1 MRNPFGR
8 DLAIDIGTANT
19 VIYQSNNGIVLNE
32 PSVVCINTDTGEILS
47 VGQEARKMVGRTP
60 GHIVSI
66 KPLKDGVVADFET
79 AQKMLRM
86 FLSQVGVRKF
96 ISKPIVV
103 VAVPP
108 VVTSVEHR
116 AIKDAAYA
124 AGAKKVYIMEEPMAA
139 AIGAG
144 LPIQEPMGS
153 MIVDIGGGTTDVAVI
168 SLGGIVTSRS
178 IRVGGDAIDSAIVN
192 YIKNHYNLMI
202 GERTAEEV
210 KMAIGSAIRLSG
222 ESDARIRGRDL
233 VSGLP
238 KDLMVSPKEIREAI
252 EDQISK
258 IIGAIKATLDETPPD
273 LVADL
278 SRTGIVLA
286 GGGALLKGLPERLI
300 KETGMPVRVAEDPLY
315 SVVNGAGRCCNR
327 FWLRKAAKTNYFQA
341 IGVWYFA
348 DLPSPEDLPRM
359 RRQIHGSTKMIIQ
372 MIFSRFFRNL
382 DFAVAGSSGIFHFGS
397 NSFPR
402 FSKTA

>member
-8 DLAIDIGTANT
+8 NLAIDIGTANT
-19 VIYQSNNGIVLNE
+19 VIYQSNCGIVLNE
-32 PSVVCINTDTGEILS
+32 PSIVCINTDTGEILS
-47 VGQEARKMVGRTP
+47 VGHEARKMVGRTP
-60 GHIVSI
+60 AHIVSI

-86 FLSQVGVRKF
+86 FMAKVGVKRLF
-96 ISKPIVV
+96 TKPIVV

-144 LPIQEPMGS
+144 LPIQEPIGS

-178 IRVGGDAIDSAIVN
+178 VRVGGDAFDAAIVN
-192 YIKNHYNLMI
+192 YIKSAYNLMI

-210 KMAIGSAIRLSG
+210 KMAIGSASKLSG
-222 ESDARIRGRDL
+222 ESAARIRGRDL

-238 KDLMVSPKEIREAI
+238 KDLMVSPEEIRGAI
-252 EDQISK
+252 EDQLLKVIS
-258 IIGAIKATLDETPPD
+258 AIKATLDETPPD

-286 GGGALLKGLPERLI
+286 GGGALLKGLCERLT

-315 SVVNGAGRCCNR
+315 SVVNGAGKCVEN
-327 FWLRKAAKTNYFQA
+327 
-341 IGVWYFA
+341 IGLLQQILA
-348 DLPSPEDLPRM
+348 PEKR
-359 RRQIHGSTKMIIQ
+359 
-372 MIFSRFFRNL
+372 
-382 DFAVAGSSGIFHFGS
+382 
-397 NSFPR
+397 
-402 FSKTA
+402 

>member
-1 MRNPFGR
+1 MQNPFGR
-8 DLAIDIGTANT
+8 NLAIDIGTANT

-32 PSVVCINTDTGEILS
+32 PSIVCINTDSGEILS
-47 VGQEARKMVGRTP
+47 VGHEARSMVGRTP
-60 GHIVSI
+60 AHIVSI

-86 FLSQVGVRKF
+86 FLTKVGVRKLF
-96 ISKPIVV
+96 TKPIIV

-144 LPIQEPMGS
+144 LPIQEPIGS

-178 IRVGGDAIDSAIVN
+178 VRVGGDAFDAAIVN
-192 YIKNHYNLMI
+192 YIKSAYNLMI

-210 KMAIGSAIRLSG
+210 KMAIGSASKLSG

-238 KDLMVSPKEIREAI
+238 KDLMVSPAEIRSAI
-252 EDQISK
+252 EDQLQKVIA
-258 IIGAIKATLDETPPD
+258 AIKATLDETPPD

-286 GGGALLKGLPERLI
+286 GGGALLKGLCERLN
-300 KETGMPVRVAEDPLY
+300 KETGMPVRVADDPLY
-315 SVVNGAGRCCNR
+315 SVVNGAGKCVEN
-327 FWLRKAAKTNYFQA
+327 
-341 IGVWYFA
+341 IGLLQQILA
-348 DLPSPEDLPRM
+348 PEKR
-359 RRQIHGSTKMIIQ
+359 
-372 MIFSRFFRNL
+372 
-382 DFAVAGSSGIFHFGS
+382 
-397 NSFPR
+397 
-402 FSKTA
+402 

>member
-1 MRNPFGR
+1 MQNPFGR
-8 DLAIDIGTANT
+8 NLAIDIGTANT

-32 PSVVCINTDTGEILS
+32 PSIVCINTDSGEILS
-47 VGQEARKMVGRTP
+47 VGHEARSMVGRTP
-60 GHIVSI
+60 AHIVSI

-86 FLSQVGVRKF
+86 FLTKVGVRKLF
-96 ISKPIVV
+96 TKPIIV

-144 LPIQEPMGS
+144 LPIQEPIGS

-178 IRVGGDAIDSAIVN
+178 VRVGGDAFDAAIVN
-192 YIKNHYNLMI
+192 YIKSAYNLMI

-210 KMAIGSAIRLSG
+210 KMAIGSAAKLSG

-238 KDLMVSPKEIREAI
+238 KDLMVSPEEIRGAI
-252 EDQISK
+252 EDQLLK
-258 IIGAIKATLDETPPD
+258 IIAAIKATLDETPPD

-286 GGGALLKGLPERLI
+286 GGGALLKGLCERLK
-300 KETGMPVRVAEDPLY
+300 KETGMPVRVADDPLY
-315 SVVNGAGRCCNR
+315 SVVNGAGKCVEN
-327 FWLRKAAKTNYFQA
+327 
-341 IGVWYFA
+341 IGLLQQILA
-348 DLPSPEDLPRM
+348 PEKR
-359 RRQIHGSTKMIIQ
+359 
-372 MIFSRFFRNL
+372 
-382 DFAVAGSSGIFHFGS
+382 
-397 NSFPR
+397 
-402 FSKTA
+402 

>member
-1 MRNPFGR
+1 MQNPFGR
-8 DLAIDIGTANT
+8 NLAIDIGTANT
-19 VIYQSNNGIVLNE
+19 VIYQSNGGIVLNE
-32 PSVVCINTDTGEILS
+32 PSIVCINTDTGEILS
-47 VGQEARKMVGRTP
+47 VGHEARKMVGRTP
-60 GHIVSI
+60 AHIVSI

-86 FLSQVGVRKF
+86 FMAQVGIKKF
-96 ISKPIVV
+96 FTKPIIV

-144 LPIQEPMGS
+144 LPIQEPIGS

-178 IRVGGDAIDSAIVN
+178 VRVGGDAFDAAIVN
-192 YIKNHYNLMI
+192 YIKSAYNLMI

-210 KMAIGSAIRLSG
+210 KMAIGSAAKLSG
-222 ESDARIRGRDL
+222 ESAARIRGRDL

-238 KDLMVSPKEIREAI
+238 KDLMVSPEEIRGAI
-252 EDQISK
+252 EDQLLKVIS
-258 IIGAIKATLDETPPD
+258 AIKATLDETPPD

-286 GGGALLKGLPERLI
+286 GGGALLKGLCERLT

-315 SVVNGAGRCCNR
+315 SVVNGAGKCVEN
-327 FWLRKAAKTNYFQA
+327 
-341 IGVWYFA
+341 IGLLQQILA
-348 DLPSPEDLPRM
+348 PEKR
-359 RRQIHGSTKMIIQ
+359 
-372 MIFSRFFRNL
+372 
-382 DFAVAGSSGIFHFGS
+382 
-397 NSFPR
+397 
-402 FSKTA
+402 

>member
-8 DLAIDIGTANT
+8 NLAIDIGTANT

-32 PSVVCINTDTGEILS
+32 PSIVCVNTDTGEILS
-47 VGQEARKMVGRTP
+47 VGHEARKMVGRTP
-60 GHIVSI
+60 AHIVSI

-86 FLSQVGVRKF
+86 FMGMVGVKRLF
-96 ISKPIVV
+96 TKPIIV

-144 LPIQEPMGS
+144 LPIQEPVGS

-178 IRVGGDAIDSAIVN
+178 VRVGGDAFDAAIVN
-192 YIKNHYNLMI
+192 YIKSAYNLLI

-210 KMAIGSAIRLSG
+210 KMAIGSAAKLSG

-238 KDLMVSPKEIREAI
+238 KDLMVTPKEIRDAI
-252 EDQISK
+252 EDQLSK
-258 IIGAIKATLDETPPD
+258 IIGAVKATLDETPPD

-286 GGGALLKGLPERLI
+286 GGGALLKGLPERLT

-315 SVVNGAGRCCNR
+315 SVVTGAGKCVENIAM
-327 FWLRKAAKTNYFQA
+327 LQQILA
-341 IGVWYFA
+341 
-348 DLPSPEDLPRM
+348 PEKR
-359 RRQIHGSTKMIIQ
+359 
-372 MIFSRFFRNL
+372 
-382 DFAVAGSSGIFHFGS
+382 
-397 NSFPR
+397 
-402 FSKTA
+402 

>member
-1 MRNPFGR
+1 MQNPFGR
-8 DLAIDIGTANT
+8 NLAIDIGTANT

-32 PSVVCINTDTGEILS
+32 PSIVCINTDSGEILS
-47 VGQEARKMVGRTP
+47 VGHEARSMVGRTP
-60 GHIVSI
+60 AHIVSI

-86 FLSQVGVRKF
+86 FLTKVGVKKLF
-96 ISKPIVV
+96 TKPIIV

-144 LPIQEPMGS
+144 LPIQEPIGS

-178 IRVGGDAIDSAIVN
+178 VRVGGDAFDTAIVN
-192 YIKNHYNLMI
+192 YIKSAYNLMI

-210 KMAIGSAIRLSG
+210 KMAIGSAAKLSG
-222 ESDARIRGRDL
+222 ESEARIRGRDL

-238 KDLMVSPKEIREAI
+238 KDLMVSPAEIRGAI
-252 EDQISK
+252 EDQLLKVIA
-258 IIGAIKATLDETPPD
+258 AIKATLDETPPD

-286 GGGALLKGLPERLI
+286 GGGALVKGLCERLN

-315 SVVNGAGRCCNR
+315 SVVHGAGKCVEN
-327 FWLRKAAKTNYFQA
+327 
-341 IGVWYFA
+341 IGLLQHILA
-348 DLPSPEDLPRM
+348 PEKR
-359 RRQIHGSTKMIIQ
+359 
-372 MIFSRFFRNL
+372 
-382 DFAVAGSSGIFHFGS
+382 
-397 NSFPR
+397 
-402 FSKTA
+402 

>member
-1 MRNPFGR
+1 MQNPFGR
-8 DLAIDIGTANT
+8 NLAIDIGTANT

-32 PSVVCINTDTGEILS
+32 PSIVCINTDTGEILS
-47 VGQEARKMVGRTP
+47 VGHEARSMVGRTP
-60 GHIVSI
+60 AHIVSI

-86 FLSQVGVRKF
+86 FMAKVGVKKLF
-96 ISKPIVV
+96 TKPIVV

-144 LPIQEPMGS
+144 LPIQEPIGS

-178 IRVGGDAIDSAIVN
+178 VRVGGDAFDAAIVN
-192 YIKNHYNLMI
+192 YVKSAYNLMI

-210 KMAIGSAIRLSG
+210 KMAIGSAAKLSG
-222 ESDARIRGRDL
+222 ESNARIRGRDL

-238 KDLMVSPKEIREAI
+238 KDLMVSPEEIRGAI
-252 EDQISK
+252 EDQLQKVIA
-258 IIGAIKATLDETPPD
+258 AIKATLDETPPD

-286 GGGALLKGLPERLI
+286 GGGALLKGLCERLT

-315 SVVNGAGRCCNR
+315 SVVNGAGKCVEN
-327 FWLRKAAKTNYFQA
+327 
-341 IGVWYFA
+341 IGLLQQILA
-348 DLPSPEDLPRM
+348 PEKR
-359 RRQIHGSTKMIIQ
+359 
-372 MIFSRFFRNL
+372 
-382 DFAVAGSSGIFHFGS
+382 
-397 NSFPR
+397 
-402 FSKTA
+402 

>member
-1 MRNPFGR
+1 MRNPFTQ

-19 VIYQSNNGIVLNE
+19 VIYQSNSGVVLNE
-32 PSVVCINTDTGEILS
+32 PSIVCINTDTGEILS
-47 VGQEARKMVGRTP
+47 VGHEARKMVGRTP
-60 GHIVSI
+60 SHIVSI

-86 FLSQVGVRKF
+86 FMTMVGVKRF
-96 ISKPIVV
+96 FLKPIIV

-108 VVTSVEHR
+108 LVTSVEHR
-116 AIKDAAYA
+116 AIKDAAFA
-124 AGAKKVYIMEEPMAA
+124 AGAKKVFIMEEPMAA

-144 LPIQEPMGS
+144 LPIQEPIGS

-178 IRVGGDAIDSAIVN
+178 IRVGGDAFDAAIVN
-192 YIKNHYNLMI
+192 YIKNAYNLLI

-210 KMAIGSAIRLSG
+210 KMAIGSAMRLTG

-238 KDLMVSPKEIREAI
+238 KDLMVSPKEIRDAI
-252 EDQISK
+252 EDQVKK
-258 IIGAIKATLDETPPD
+258 IISAIKATLDETPPD

-278 SRTGIVLA
+278 SHTGIVLA
-286 GGGALLKGLPERLI
+286 GGGALLKGLSERLT

-315 SVVNGAGRCCNR
+315 SVVNGAGKCVEN
-327 FWLRKAAKTNYFQA
+327 
-341 IGVWYFA
+341 IGMLQQILA
-348 DLPSPEDLPRM
+348 PEKR
-359 RRQIHGSTKMIIQ
+359 
-372 MIFSRFFRNL
+372 
-382 DFAVAGSSGIFHFGS
+382 
-397 NSFPR
+397 
-402 FSKTA
+402 

>member
-19 VIYQSNNGIVLNE
+19 VIYQSNSGIVLNE
-32 PSVVCINTDTGEILS
+32 PSIVCINTDSGEILS
-47 VGQEARKMVGRTP
+47 VGHEARNMVGRTP
-60 GHIVSI
+60 AHIVSV

-86 FLSQVGVRKF
+86 FMAKVGVKKLF
-96 ISKPIVV
+96 TKPIIV

-144 LPIQEPMGS
+144 LPIQEPVGS

-178 IRVGGDAIDSAIVN
+178 VRVGGDAFDAAIIN
-192 YIKNHYNLMI
+192 YIKSAYNLMI

-210 KMAIGSAIRLSG
+210 KMAIGSAARLNG

-238 KDLMVSPKEIREAI
+238 KDLMVSPKEIRDAI
-252 EDQISK
+252 EDQLSR
-258 IIGAIKATLDETPPD
+258 IITAIKATLDETPPD

-286 GGGALLKGLPERLI
+286 GGGALLKGLPERLT
-300 KETGMPVRVAEDPLY
+300 KETGMPVRVADDPLY
-315 SVVNGAGRCCNR
+315 AVVTGAGKCVENIA
-327 FWLRKAAKTNYFQA
+327 LLQQILA
-341 IGVWYFA
+341 
-348 DLPSPEDLPRM
+348 PEKR
-359 RRQIHGSTKMIIQ
+359 
-372 MIFSRFFRNL
+372 
-382 DFAVAGSSGIFHFGS
+382 
-397 NSFPR
+397 
-402 FSKTA
+402 

>member
-1 MRNPFGR
+1 MRNPFAQN
-8 DLAIDIGTANT
+8 LAIDIGTANT
-19 VIYQSNNGIVLNE
+19 VIYQSNSGIVLNE
-32 PSVVCINTDTGEILS
+32 PSVVCVNTDTSEILS
-47 VGQEARKMVGRTP
+47 VGHEARKMVGRTP

-86 FLSQVGVRKF
+86 FLSQVGVRKL

-139 AIGAG
+139 AIGAN

-178 IRVGGDAIDSAIVN
+178 IRVGGDALDSAIIN
-192 YIKNHYNLMI
+192 YIKNQYNLMI

-210 KMAIGSAIRLSG
+210 KMAIGSAIRLNG

-252 EDQISK
+252 EDQIAK

-315 SVVNGAGRCCNR
+315 SVVNGAGRCVENIAM
-327 FWLRKAAKTNYFQA
+327 LQQILA
-341 IGVWYFA
+341 
-348 DLPSPEDLPRM
+348 PEKR
-359 RRQIHGSTKMIIQ
+359 
-372 MIFSRFFRNL
+372 
-382 DFAVAGSSGIFHFGS
+382 
-397 NSFPR
+397 
-402 FSKTA
+402 

>member
-1 MRNPFGR
+1 
-8 DLAIDIGTANT
+8 
-19 VIYQSNNGIVLNE
+19 
-32 PSVVCINTDTGEILS
+32 
-47 VGQEARKMVGRTP
+47 MVGRTP
-60 GHIVSI
+60 AHIVSI

-86 FLSQVGVRKF
+86 FMAKVGVKKLFR
-96 ISKPIVV
+96 KPIVV

-144 LPIQEPMGS
+144 LPIQEPIGS

-178 IRVGGDAIDSAIVN
+178 VRVGGDAFDAAIVN
-192 YIKNHYNLMI
+192 YVKSAYNLMI
-202 GERTAEEV
+202 GDRTAEEV
-210 KMAIGSAIRLSG
+210 KMAIGSAAKLSG
-222 ESDARIRGRDL
+222 ESNARIRGRDL

-238 KDLMVSPKEIREAI
+238 KDLMVSPEEIRGAI
-252 EDQISK
+252 EDQLLK
-258 IIGAIKATLDETPPD
+258 IIAAIKATLDETPPD

-286 GGGALLKGLPERLI
+286 GGGALLKGLCERLT
-300 KETGMPVRVAEDPLY
+300 KETGMPVKVAEDPLY
-315 SVVNGAGRCCNR
+315 SVVNGAGKCVENIA
-327 FWLRKAAKTNYFQA
+327 LLQQILA
-341 IGVWYFA
+341 
-348 DLPSPEDLPRM
+348 PEKR
-359 RRQIHGSTKMIIQ
+359 
-372 MIFSRFFRNL
+372 
-382 DFAVAGSSGIFHFGS
+382 
-397 NSFPR
+397 
-402 FSKTA
+402 

>member
-1 MRNPFGR
+1 MQNPFGR
-8 DLAIDIGTANT
+8 NLAIDIGTANT
-19 VIYQSNNGIVLNE
+19 VIYQSNGGIVLNE
-32 PSVVCINTDTGEILS
+32 PSIVCINTDTGEILS
-47 VGQEARKMVGRTP
+47 VGHEARKMVGRTP
-60 GHIVSI
+60 AHIVSI

-86 FLSQVGVRKF
+86 FMAKVGVKRLF
-96 ISKPIVV
+96 TKPIVV

-144 LPIQEPMGS
+144 LPIQEPIGS

-178 IRVGGDAIDSAIVN
+178 VRVGGDAFDAAIVN
-192 YIKNHYNLMI
+192 YIKSAYNLMI
-202 GERTAEEV
+202 GERTAEEL
-210 KMAIGSAIRLSG
+210 KMAIGSAAKLSG
-222 ESDARIRGRDL
+222 ESAARIRGRDL

-238 KDLMVSPKEIREAI
+238 KDLMVSPEEIRSAI
-252 EDQISK
+252 EDQLLK
-258 IIGAIKATLDETPPD
+258 IIAAIKATLDETPPD

-286 GGGALLKGLPERLI
+286 GGGALLKGLCERLT
-300 KETGMPVRVAEDPLY
+300 KETGMPVRVADDPLY
-315 SVVNGAGRCCNR
+315 SVVNGAGKCVEN
-327 FWLRKAAKTNYFQA
+327 
-341 IGVWYFA
+341 IGLLQQILA
-348 DLPSPEDLPRM
+348 PEKR
-359 RRQIHGSTKMIIQ
+359 
-372 MIFSRFFRNL
+372 
-382 DFAVAGSSGIFHFGS
+382 
-397 NSFPR
+397 
-402 FSKTA
+402 

>member
-8 DLAIDIGTANT
+8 NLAIDIGTANT

-32 PSVVCINTDTGEILS
+32 PSIVCINTDSGEILS
-47 VGQEARKMVGRTP
+47 VGHEARNMVGRTP
-60 GHIVSI
+60 AHIVSI

-86 FLSQVGVRKF
+86 FMGKVGVKKLF
-96 ISKPIVV
+96 TKPIVV

-144 LPIQEPMGS
+144 LPIQEPIGS

-178 IRVGGDAIDSAIVN
+178 VRVGGDAFDAAIVN
-192 YIKNHYNLMI
+192 YIKSAYNLMI

-210 KMAIGSAIRLSG
+210 KMAIGSAAKLSG
-222 ESDARIRGRDL
+222 ESAARIRGRDL

-238 KDLMVSPKEIREAI
+238 KDLMVSPEEIRNAI
-252 EDQISK
+252 EDQLLK
-258 IIGAIKATLDETPPD
+258 IIAAIKATLDETPPD

-286 GGGALLKGLPERLI
+286 GGGALLKGLCERLT

-315 SVVNGAGRCCNR
+315 SVVNGAGKCVENIA
-327 FWLRKAAKTNYFQA
+327 LLQQILA
-341 IGVWYFA
+341 
-348 DLPSPEDLPRM
+348 PEKR
-359 RRQIHGSTKMIIQ
+359 
-372 MIFSRFFRNL
+372 
-382 DFAVAGSSGIFHFGS
+382 
-397 NSFPR
+397 
-402 FSKTA
+402 

>member
-1 MRNPFGR
+1 MRNPFAQN
-8 DLAIDIGTANT
+8 LAIDIGTANT
-19 VIYQSNNGIVLNE
+19 VIYQSNDGIVLNE
-32 PSVVCINTDTGEILS
+32 PSIVCINTDTGEILS
-47 VGQEARKMVGRTP
+47 VGHEARKMVGRTP

-116 AIKDAAYA
+116 AIKDAAYT

-139 AIGAG
+139 AIGAN

-178 IRVGGDAIDSAIVN
+178 IRVGGDALDGAIIN
-192 YIKNHYNLMI
+192 YIKNQYNLMI

-210 KMAIGSAIRLSG
+210 KMVIGSAIRLNG

-252 EDQISK
+252 EDQIAK

-315 SVVNGAGRCCNR
+315 SVVNGAGRCVENIAM
-327 FWLRKAAKTNYFQA
+327 LQQILA
-341 IGVWYFA
+341 
-348 DLPSPEDLPRM
+348 PEKR
-359 RRQIHGSTKMIIQ
+359 
-372 MIFSRFFRNL
+372 
-382 DFAVAGSSGIFHFGS
+382 
-397 NSFPR
+397 
-402 FSKTA
+402 

>member
-8 DLAIDIGTANT
+8 NLAIDIGTANT

-32 PSVVCINTDTGEILS
+32 PSVVCINTDSGEILS
-47 VGQEARKMVGRTP
+47 VGHEARNMVGRTP
-60 GHIVSI
+60 AHIVSV

-86 FLSQVGVRKF
+86 FMAKVGVKKLF
-96 ISKPIVV
+96 TKPIIV

-144 LPIQEPMGS
+144 LPIQEPIGS

-178 IRVGGDAIDSAIVN
+178 VRVGGDAFDAAIVN
-192 YIKNHYNLMI
+192 YIKNTYNLMI

-210 KMAIGSAIRLSG
+210 KMAIGSASRLNG
-222 ESDARIRGRDL
+222 ESNARIRGRDL

-238 KDLMVSPKEIREAI
+238 KDLMVSPKEIRDAI
-252 EDQISK
+252 EDQLLK
-258 IIGAIKATLDETPPD
+258 IIGAVKATLDETPPD

-286 GGGALLKGLPERLI
+286 GGGALLKGLSERLTQ
-300 KETGMPVRVAEDPLY
+300 ETGMPVRVAEDPLY
-315 SVVNGAGRCCNR
+315 SVVNGAGKCVEN
-327 FWLRKAAKTNYFQA
+327 
-341 IGVWYFA
+341 IGMLQQILA
-348 DLPSPEDLPRM
+348 PEKR
-359 RRQIHGSTKMIIQ
+359 
-372 MIFSRFFRNL
+372 
-382 DFAVAGSSGIFHFGS
+382 
-397 NSFPR
+397 
-402 FSKTA
+402 

>member
-1 MRNPFGR
+1 MRSPFGR
-8 DLAIDIGTANT
+8 NLAIDIGTANT
-19 VIYQSNNGIVLNE
+19 VIYQSNSGIVLNE

-79 AQKMLRM
+79 AQKMLRAFM
-86 FLSQVGVRKF
+86 AMVGVRKF
-96 ISKPIVV
+96 LAKPIVV

-144 LPIQEPMGS
+144 LPIQEPIGS

-168 SLGGIVTSRS
+168 SLGGIVISQS
-178 IRVGGDAIDSAIVN
+178 IRIGGDAMDTAIIN
-192 YIKNHYNLMI
+192 YIKNTYSLMI

-210 KMAIGSAIRLSG
+210 KMAIGSAWRLNG
-222 ESDARIRGRDL
+222 ESSARIRGRDL

-238 KDLMVSPKEIREAI
+238 KDLMVTPKEIREAI
-252 EDQISK
+252 EDQVAK
-258 IIGAIKATLDETPPD
+258 IVSAIKATLDETPPD

-286 GGGALLKGLPERLI
+286 GGGALLKGFSERLM
-300 KETGMPVRVAEDPLY
+300 KETGMPVRVADNPLY
-315 SVVNGAGRCCNR
+315 SVVHGAGRCVENIEM
-327 FWLRKAAKTNYFQA
+327 LK
-341 IGVWYFA
+341 
-348 DLPSPEDLPRM
+348 
-359 RRQIHGSTKMIIQ
+359 QILVAE
-372 MIFSRFFRNL
+372 SR
-382 DFAVAGSSGIFHFGS
+382 
-397 NSFPR
+397 
-402 FSKTA
+402 

>member
-1 MRNPFGR
+1 MQNPFGR
-8 DLAIDIGTANT
+8 NLAIDIGTANT

-32 PSVVCINTDTGEILS
+32 PSIVCINTDSGEILS
-47 VGQEARKMVGRTP
+47 VGHEARSMVGRTP
-60 GHIVSI
+60 VHIVSI

-86 FLSQVGVRKF
+86 FLTKVGVKRLF
-96 ISKPIVV
+96 TKPIIV

-144 LPIQEPMGS
+144 LPIQEPIGS

-178 IRVGGDAIDSAIVN
+178 VRVGGDAFDAAIVN
-192 YIKNHYNLMI
+192 YVKSAYNLMI

-210 KMAIGSAIRLSG
+210 KMAIGSAAKLSG
-222 ESDARIRGRDL
+222 ESNARIRGRDL

-238 KDLMVSPKEIREAI
+238 KDLMVSPEEIRGAI
-252 EDQISK
+252 EDQLQKVIA
-258 IIGAIKATLDETPPD
+258 AIKATLDETPPD

-286 GGGALLKGLPERLI
+286 GGGALLKGLCERLT

-315 SVVNGAGRCCNR
+315 SVVNGAGKCVEN
-327 FWLRKAAKTNYFQA
+327 
-341 IGVWYFA
+341 IGLLQQILA
-348 DLPSPEDLPRM
+348 PEKR
-359 RRQIHGSTKMIIQ
+359 
-372 MIFSRFFRNL
+372 
-382 DFAVAGSSGIFHFGS
+382 
-397 NSFPR
+397 
-402 FSKTA
+402 

>member
-1 MRNPFGR
+1 MQNPFGR
-8 DLAIDIGTANT
+8 NLAIDIGTANT
-19 VIYQSNNGIVLNE
+19 VIYQSNGGIVLNE
-32 PSVVCINTDTGEILS
+32 PSIVCINTDSGEILS
-47 VGQEARKMVGRTP
+47 VGHEARKMVGRTP
-60 GHIVSI
+60 AHIVSI

-86 FLSQVGVRKF
+86 FMAKVGVKRLF
-96 ISKPIVV
+96 TKPIVV

-144 LPIQEPMGS
+144 LPIQEPIGS

-178 IRVGGDAIDSAIVN
+178 VRVGGDAFDAAIVN
-192 YIKNHYNLMI
+192 YIKSAYNLMI
-202 GERTAEEV
+202 GERTAEEL
-210 KMAIGSAIRLSG
+210 KMAIGSAAKLSG
-222 ESDARIRGRDL
+222 ESAARIRGRDL

-238 KDLMVSPKEIREAI
+238 KDLMVSPEEIRSAI
-252 EDQISK
+252 EDQLLK
-258 IIGAIKATLDETPPD
+258 IIAAIKATLDETPPD

-286 GGGALLKGLPERLI
+286 GGGALLKGLCERLT

-315 SVVNGAGRCCNR
+315 SVVNGAGKCVEN
-327 FWLRKAAKTNYFQA
+327 
-341 IGVWYFA
+341 IGLLQQILA
-348 DLPSPEDLPRM
+348 PEKR
-359 RRQIHGSTKMIIQ
+359 
-372 MIFSRFFRNL
+372 
-382 DFAVAGSSGIFHFGS
+382 
-397 NSFPR
+397 
-402 FSKTA
+402 

>member
-1 MRNPFGR
+1 MQNPFGR
-8 DLAIDIGTANT
+8 NLAIDIGTANT

-32 PSVVCINTDTGEILS
+32 PSIVCINTDSGEILS
-47 VGQEARKMVGRTP
+47 VGHEARSMVGRTP
-60 GHIVSI
+60 AHIVSI

-86 FLSQVGVRKF
+86 FMAKVGVKKLF
-96 ISKPIVV
+96 TKPIVV

-116 AIKDAAYA
+116 ALKDAAYA

-144 LPIQEPMGS
+144 LPIQEPIGS

-178 IRVGGDAIDSAIVN
+178 VRVGGDAFDAAIVN
-192 YIKNHYNLMI
+192 YVKSAYNLMI

-210 KMAIGSAIRLSG
+210 KMAIGSAAKLSG
-222 ESDARIRGRDL
+222 ESNARIRGRDL

-238 KDLMVSPKEIREAI
+238 KDLMVSPEEIRGAI
-252 EDQISK
+252 EDQLQKVIA
-258 IIGAIKATLDETPPD
+258 AIKATLDETQPD

-286 GGGALLKGLPERLI
+286 GGGALLKGLCERLT

-315 SVVNGAGRCCNR
+315 SVVNGAGKCVEN
-327 FWLRKAAKTNYFQA
+327 
-341 IGVWYFA
+341 IGLLQQILA
-348 DLPSPEDLPRM
+348 PEKR
-359 RRQIHGSTKMIIQ
+359 
-372 MIFSRFFRNL
+372 
-382 DFAVAGSSGIFHFGS
+382 
-397 NSFPR
+397 
-402 FSKTA
+402 

>member
-1 MRNPFGR
+1 MQNPFGR
-8 DLAIDIGTANT
+8 NLAIDIGTANT
-19 VIYQSNNGIVLNE
+19 VIYQSNGGIVLNE
-32 PSVVCINTDTGEILS
+32 PSIVCINTDTGEILS
-47 VGQEARKMVGRTP
+47 VGHEARKMVGRTP
-60 GHIVSI
+60 AHIVSI

-86 FLSQVGVRKF
+86 FMAKVGVKRLF
-96 ISKPIVV
+96 TKPIVV

-144 LPIQEPMGS
+144 LPIQEPIGS

-178 IRVGGDAIDSAIVN
+178 VRVGGDAFDAAIVN
-192 YIKNHYNLMI
+192 YIKSAYNLMI

-210 KMAIGSAIRLSG
+210 KMGIGSAAKLSG
-222 ESDARIRGRDL
+222 ESAARIRGRDL

-238 KDLMVSPKEIREAI
+238 KDLMVSPAEIRGAI
-252 EDQISK
+252 EDQLLKVIA
-258 IIGAIKATLDETPPD
+258 AIKATLDETPPD

-286 GGGALLKGLPERLI
+286 GGGALLKGLCERLN

-315 SVVNGAGRCCNR
+315 SVVNGAGKCVEN
-327 FWLRKAAKTNYFQA
+327 
-341 IGVWYFA
+341 IGLLQQILA
-348 DLPSPEDLPRM
+348 PEKR
-359 RRQIHGSTKMIIQ
+359 
-372 MIFSRFFRNL
+372 
-382 DFAVAGSSGIFHFGS
+382 
-397 NSFPR
+397 
-402 FSKTA
+402 

>member
-1 MRNPFGR
+1 MQNPFGR
-8 DLAIDIGTANT
+8 NLAIDIGTANT

-32 PSVVCINTDTGEILS
+32 PSIVCINTDSGEILS
-47 VGQEARKMVGRTP
+47 VGHEARSMVGRTP
-60 GHIVSI
+60 VHIVSI

-86 FLSQVGVRKF
+86 FLTKVGVRKLF
-96 ISKPIVV
+96 TKPIIV

-144 LPIQEPMGS
+144 LPIQEPIGS

-178 IRVGGDAIDSAIVN
+178 VRVGGDAFDAAIVN
-192 YIKNHYNLMI
+192 YIKSAYNLMI

-210 KMAIGSAIRLSG
+210 KMAIGSAAKLSG

-238 KDLMVSPKEIREAI
+238 KDLMVSPEEIRGAI
-252 EDQISK
+252 EDQLLK
-258 IIGAIKATLDETPPD
+258 IIAAIKATLDETPPD

-286 GGGALLKGLPERLI
+286 GGGALLKGLCERLK
-300 KETGMPVRVAEDPLY
+300 KETGMPVRVADDPLY
-315 SVVNGAGRCCNR
+315 SVVNGAGKCVEN
-327 FWLRKAAKTNYFQA
+327 
-341 IGVWYFA
+341 IGLLQQILA
-348 DLPSPEDLPRM
+348 PEKR
-359 RRQIHGSTKMIIQ
+359 
-372 MIFSRFFRNL
+372 
-382 DFAVAGSSGIFHFGS
+382 
-397 NSFPR
+397 
-402 FSKTA
+402 

>member
-1 MRNPFGR
+1 MRNPFDR
-8 DLAIDIGTANT
+8 NLAIDIGTANT
-19 VIYQSNNGIVLNE
+19 VIYQSNGGIVLNE
-32 PSVVCINTDTGEILS
+32 PSIVCKNTDTGEILS
-47 VGQEARKMVGRTP
+47 VGHEARKMVGRTP
-60 GHIVSI
+60 AHIVPI

-86 FLSQVGVRKF
+86 FMAKVGVKRLF
-96 ISKPIVV
+96 TKPIVV

-144 LPIQEPMGS
+144 LPIQEPIGS

-178 IRVGGDAIDSAIVN
+178 VRVGGDAFDAAIVN
-192 YIKNHYNLMI
+192 YIKSAYNLMI

-210 KMAIGSAIRLSG
+210 KMAIGSAAKLSG
-222 ESDARIRGRDL
+222 ESAARIRGRDL

-238 KDLMVSPKEIREAI
+238 KDLMVSPEEIRSAI
-252 EDQISK
+252 EDQLLK
-258 IIGAIKATLDETPPD
+258 IITAIKATLDETPPD

-286 GGGALLKGLPERLI
+286 GGGALLKGLCERLT

-315 SVVNGAGRCCNR
+315 SVVTGAGKCVEN
-327 FWLRKAAKTNYFQA
+327 
-341 IGVWYFA
+341 IGLLQQILA
-348 DLPSPEDLPRM
+348 PEKR
-359 RRQIHGSTKMIIQ
+359 
-372 MIFSRFFRNL
+372 
-382 DFAVAGSSGIFHFGS
+382 
-397 NSFPR
+397 
-402 FSKTA
+402 

>member
-1 MRNPFGR
+1 MQNPFGR
-8 DLAIDIGTANT
+8 NLAIDIGTANT
-19 VIYQSNNGIVLNE
+19 VIYQSNGGIVLNE
-32 PSVVCINTDTGEILS
+32 PSIVCINTDTGEILS
-47 VGQEARKMVGRTP
+47 VGHEARKMVGRTP
-60 GHIVSI
+60 AHIVSI

-86 FLSQVGVRKF
+86 FMAKVGVKKLF
-96 ISKPIVV
+96 TKPIVV

-144 LPIQEPMGS
+144 LPIQEPIGS

-178 IRVGGDAIDSAIVN
+178 VRVGGDAFDASIVN
-192 YIKNHYNLMI
+192 YIKSAYNLMI

-210 KMAIGSAIRLSG
+210 KMAIGSAAKLSG

-238 KDLMVSPKEIREAI
+238 KDLMVSPEEIRGAI
-252 EDQISK
+252 EDQLLKVIS
-258 IIGAIKATLDETPPD
+258 AIKATLDETPPD

-286 GGGALLKGLPERLI
+286 GGGALLKGLCERLT

-315 SVVNGAGRCCNR
+315 SVVNGAGKCVEN
-327 FWLRKAAKTNYFQA
+327 
-341 IGVWYFA
+341 IGLLQQILA
-348 DLPSPEDLPRM
+348 PEKR
-359 RRQIHGSTKMIIQ
+359 
-372 MIFSRFFRNL
+372 
-382 DFAVAGSSGIFHFGS
+382 
-397 NSFPR
+397 
-402 FSKTA
+402 

>member
-1 MRNPFGR
+1 
-8 DLAIDIGTANT
+8 
-19 VIYQSNNGIVLNE
+19 
-32 PSVVCINTDTGEILS
+32 
-47 VGQEARKMVGRTP
+47 MVGRTP
-60 GHIVSI
+60 AHIVSI

-86 FLSQVGVRKF
+86 FLTKVGVKRLF
-96 ISKPIVV
+96 TKPIIV

-144 LPIQEPMGS
+144 LPIQEPIGS

-178 IRVGGDAIDSAIVN
+178 VRVGGDAFDAAIVN
-192 YIKNHYNLMI
+192 YVKSAYNLMI

-210 KMAIGSAIRLSG
+210 KMAIGSAAKLSG
-222 ESDARIRGRDL
+222 ESNARIRGRDL

-238 KDLMVSPKEIREAI
+238 KDLMVSPEEIRGAI
-252 EDQISK
+252 EDQLQKVIA
-258 IIGAIKATLDETPPD
+258 AIKATLDETPPD

-286 GGGALLKGLPERLI
+286 GGGALLKGLCERLT
-300 KETGMPVRVAEDPLY
+300 KETGMPVRVADDPLY
-315 SVVNGAGRCCNR
+315 SVVNGAGKCVEN
-327 FWLRKAAKTNYFQA
+327 
-341 IGVWYFA
+341 IGLLQQILA
-348 DLPSPEDLPRM
+348 PEKR
-359 RRQIHGSTKMIIQ
+359 
-372 MIFSRFFRNL
+372 
-382 DFAVAGSSGIFHFGS
+382 
-397 NSFPR
+397 
-402 FSKTA
+402 